1 MNMFKFSNN
10 DVNKFVLFLRKGL
23 YSYRYM
29 DEWEKFN
36 EKTLI
41 ENEEFYSNLY
51 MEAITDSDYIHAKK
65 ICKDFKTKNLAEYH
79 NLYLKSDTL
88 LLADV
93 FVNFRKMYLKTSHL
107 DPVKFSTPGL
117 AW

>member
-1 MNMFKFSNN
+1 MFKFSNN

-29 DEWEKFN
+29 DEFEKFN
-36 EKTLI
+36 KKTLI
-41 ENEEFYSNLY
+41 EKEEFYSNLY
-51 MEAITDSDYIHAKK
+51 MEAITDSDYIYAKR

-93 FVNFRKMYLKTSHL
+93 FVNFRKMYLTISHL
-107 DPVKFSTPGL
+107 DPV
-117 AW
+117 

>member
-1 MNMFKFSNN
+1 
-10 DVNKFVLFLRKGL
+10 
-23 YSYRYM
+23 M

-93 FVNFRKMYLKTSHL
+93 FCKFQENVFKNFSFRSCKIFNSWISVVSSFKKL
-107 DPVKFSTPGL
+107 
-117 AW
+117 